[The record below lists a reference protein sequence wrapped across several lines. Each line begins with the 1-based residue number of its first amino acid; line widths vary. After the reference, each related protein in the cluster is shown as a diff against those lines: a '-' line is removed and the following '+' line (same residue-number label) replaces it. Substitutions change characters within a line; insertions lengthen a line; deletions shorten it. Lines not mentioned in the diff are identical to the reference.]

1 MSRSAP
7 TSGDREDAMYRS
19 RATPDAESA
28 NGSIHIPRNAEWN
41 RRPSSARPAPAAT
54 TSTETVLLLIQ
65 ALCVAGILVFM
76 AATFRVGEA
85 AYIAFAL
92 MGAFGIHL
100 ATRPTRREL
109 LLTLASAAVFAG
121 IYFLLHG
128 KVGDYWGRT
137 IGVAGGF
144 LGMGSLLL
152 LSCKWIFAPPAAKRS
167 HFEVLREASLIPL
180 LCICS
185 IAAVALAI
193 RFTPLTYDRLL
204 YAVDYKFGGPP
215 SWVIGRLFR
224 AHASLFLACAYAYNS
239 LPLGM
244 VACMW
249 LRWRDRQN
257 RVHETADLLWMAV
270 SLGIVG
276 FLLYQVCPAAG
287 PIYLFPKQFP
297 YAVPSVVGLATS
309 PAPMQAVPRNAMPSL
324 HVAWMLLLFWN
335 TRNRA
340 WWIRLLATAYLV
352 LTALATLGLG
362 EHYLADLIVAPP
374 LVVAIQAACTRS
386 AARERW
392 IACLTGAVITLSWLI
407 AFRTGAA
414 MMVPRGAAIWSLA
427 AVSLLV
433 PMAAGWRL
441 ERATQADAAGRS
453 A

>member
-7 TSGDREDAMYRS
+7 ASGDREDAADRL
-19 RATPDAESA
+19 RALADAESVNLEWVPQPA
-28 NGSIHIPRNAEWN
+28 NPIR
-41 RRPSSARPAPAAT
+41 
-54 TSTETVLLLIQ
+54 TETVLLSIQ
-65 ALCVAGILVFM
+65 ALCVAGILVFL

-100 ATRPTRREL
+100 ATRPSRREL
-109 LLTLASAAVFAG
+109 LLVLAFSAAFAA

-128 KVGDYWGRT
+128 KIGDYWGRT
-137 IGVAGGF
+137 IGATGGF
-144 LGMGSLLL
+144 LGLGSLLL
-152 LSCKWIFAPPAAKRS
+152 LSSKWIFAAPSAKRA
-167 HFEVLREASLIPL
+167 HFEVLREASFIPL
-180 LCICS
+180 LCVCS

-204 YAVDYKFGGPP
+204 YAFDCKFGGPP

-224 AHASLFLACAYAYNS
+224 AHAPLFLVCAYAYNS

-244 VACMW
+244 AACMW
-249 LRWRDRQN
+249 LRWKDRQN
-257 RVHETADLLWMAV
+257 HVRAAADLLWMAV

-297 YAVPSVVGLATS
+297 YEVPGIVGLATS

-340 WWIRLLATAYLV
+340 WWIQLIAAAYLI

-362 EHYLADLIVAPP
+362 EHYLADLMLAPP
-374 LVVAIQAACTRS
+374 LVVAIQAACTRI
-386 AARERW
+386 AASERW
-392 IACLTGAVITLSWLI
+392 IACITGVVITLSWLT

-414 MMVPRGAAIWSLA
+414 MMIPQGAAIWSLA
-427 AVSLLV
+427 ALSLLL
-433 PMAAGWRL
+433 PLAAGWRL
-441 ERATQADAAGRS
+441 ERATRAGARG
-453 A
+453 ARA